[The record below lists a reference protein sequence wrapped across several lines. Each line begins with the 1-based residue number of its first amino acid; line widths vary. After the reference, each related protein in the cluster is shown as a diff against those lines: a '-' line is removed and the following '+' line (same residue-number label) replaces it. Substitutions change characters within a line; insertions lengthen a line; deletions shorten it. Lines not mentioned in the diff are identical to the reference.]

1 MRKIFGFLLPF
12 ALIFAGVWMLT
23 DRSGPQPDR
32 ELMLNGFRQRAMTD
46 VAEMELARTAEQV
59 GSEVYDYAPVQPQI
73 VQLSDIESL
82 PVENN
87 GNYYRWLAGE
97 IDLDEQDGRWTPA
110 ELQAVQEEALNL
122 EPQEGV
128 QSGADAVLAPTPGIS
143 FSSLDYNETGGSTPP
158 DPHLAASPNH
168 LIAVANVAF
177 EIYDKQGNSLFGP
190 ASFSSLFGGTSGC
203 TGLFDPTTL
212 YDEKANR
219 YILAIDADGE
229 AFCIGVSATS
239 DPTGA
244 WHLYSFA
251 TDINGA
257 FFDYPHIGV
266 GINALYMGA
275 NQFLGNSF
283 FEGRVWAMDKEQM
296 YAGLPMTPQT
306 RSVGGSGSTPQPMH
320 LHGYAQGTW
329 PSSGPDYFV
338 TDPYDGDSLH
348 LWSWSNALGGSAPS
362 LVATLNLQTATGVTS
377 GFPIGFP
384 QQGGSLI
391 QANDYRFRGMEYR
404 NGSAWVAD
412 SISCNP
418 GAGSVNCVRW
428 AEIDLATRTIV
439 QAGVLGDT
447 GLHRTFPDLAVNQC
461 EDMAIGYT
469 RSSTSSYPGVWYTGR
484 KNTDPAG
491 TLQGEML
498 LKAGEDTYVG
508 FDGSPY
514 RWGDYTGMTIDPDGK
529 TFWYLGQYSKNITA
543 AANWGTYVGSISYP
557 DCGSVPPPNLNEK
570 LYVPLVA
577 KNAGGGPPPPGPSIV
592 CQEPGLSITDN
603 SSTGVSDTAQ
613 VSSNVALSDLDVYL
627 DVTHTWIGDLRVTLT
642 HVDSGTVITL
652 VDRPG
657 VPNSSFGC
665 SGDNIDATLDDNA
678 ASPIEDECDSAVPT
692 IDGRFRPQQPLSA
705 FNGEIYGGQ
714 WRLTISDNAGG
725 DVGTLDEWCLEPNL
739 TP

>member
-1 MRKIFGFLLPF
+1 MRRLSGFLLLF
-12 ALIFAGVWMLT
+12 TLVFAGVWMLAEK
-23 DRSGPQPDR
+23 SIPQPGR
-32 ELMLNGFRQRAMTD
+32 ELMLNGIRQQAVSGAAGTTIDRPLGPAGEEIHEYQPISPAT
-46 VAEMELARTAEQV
+46 VSL
-59 GSEVYDYAPVQPQI
+59 SE
-73 VQLSDIESL
+73 IESL
-82 PVENN
+82 PVENS
-87 GNYYRWLAGE
+87 GNYFRWLAGE
-97 IDLDEQDGRWTPA
+97 IDLDEMEGRWTPA
-110 ELQAVQEEALNL
+110 EISALQAEALNL
-122 EPQEGV
+122 EAEKRVESGV
-128 QSGADAVLAPTPGIS
+128 GAPLAPTPGIS

-158 DPHLAASPNH
+158 DPHLAAGPNH

-212 YDEKANR
+212 YDEEANR
-219 YILAIDADGE
+219 YILAIDADGD

-239 DPTGA
+239 DPTGS
-244 WHLYSFA
+244 WHLYSFD
-251 TDINGA
+251 TDISGA

-266 GINALYMGA
+266 GINAIYMGA

-283 FEGRVWAMDKEQM
+283 FEGRVWAMDKDQM

-306 RSVGGSGSTPQPMH
+306 RSVGGGSGTPQPMH

-338 TDPYDGDSLH
+338 TDPGDGDSLQ

-377 GFPIGFP
+377 GFPLSFP
-384 QQGGSLI
+384 QQGGSSI
-391 QANDYRFRGMEYR
+391 QANDWRFRGMEYR

-418 GAGSVNCVRW
+418 GAGTTNCVRW

-439 QAGVLGDT
+439 QAGVLGDS
-447 GLHRTFPDLAVNQC
+447 GQHRTFPDLAVNLC

-469 RSSTSSYPGVWYTGR
+469 RSSSSSYPGVWYTGR
-484 KNTDPAG
+484 KHTDPAG

-498 LKAGEDTYVG
+498 LKAGEVTYVG

-529 TFWYLGQYSKNITA
+529 TFWYLGQYSKNIAA
-543 AANWGTYVGSISYP
+543 AANWGTYVGSMSYP

-577 KNAGGGPPPPGPSIV
+577 NHAGGGPPPPGPSAV
-592 CQEPGLSITDN
+592 CRQPGLGIPDGLPS
-603 SSTGVSDTAQ
+603 GVSDIAS
-613 VSSNVALSDLDVYL
+613 VSSTATLNDLDVYL
-627 DVTHTWIGDLRVTLT
+627 DVSHTWVGDLRVTLT
-642 HVDSGTVITL
+642 HLSTGTVLTL

-657 VPNSSFGC
+657 VPASTFGC

-678 ASPIEDECDSAVPT
+678 GSPIEDECDAGVPA
-692 IDGRFRPQQPLSA
+692 IAGRFRPFQSLSA
-705 FNGEIYGGQ
+705 FDGELYGGQ
-714 WRLTISDNAGG
+714 WRLTISDDAGG
-725 DVGTLDEWCLEPNL
+725 DTGVLNEWCLEPNM